1 VARGTQV
8 PPDRLVLAST
18 TMIIPLAQLMLKP
31 NWSLWALGMLTV
43 GVQGAVGIAAYV
55 EPQPVVPGR

>member
-1 VARGTQV
+1 
-8 PPDRLVLAST
+8 VLAST